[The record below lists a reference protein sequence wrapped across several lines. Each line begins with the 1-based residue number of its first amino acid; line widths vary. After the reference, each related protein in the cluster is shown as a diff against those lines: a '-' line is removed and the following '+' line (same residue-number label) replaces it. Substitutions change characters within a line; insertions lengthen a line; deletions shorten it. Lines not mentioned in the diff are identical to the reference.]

1 MDATISPIRTRLT
14 AALNRADRA
23 PDSCRLIAVTKT
35 RSGQIVTQARRHG
48 IRHFGEN
55 KVQEAQEKFP
65 PAEDRAEGELLHL
78 IGPLQSNKVRQAV
91 RHFDAIHTID
101 RPKLIPRLAQVRAE
115 EGRCPA
121 LFIQVN
127 TGEEP
132 QKAGVLPA
140 DLDALVA
147 QARAAA
153 LPLVGLM
160 CIPPAD
166 QAPAPHFAWLARRA
180 KHLGLPEL
188 SMGMSGDFEAAAEL
202 GATYVRVGSAL
213 FGARA

>member
-1 MDATISPIRTRLT
+1 MDNAFSLIGTRLS
-14 AALNRADRA
+14 AALDRADRR

-35 RSGQIVTQARRHG
+35 RGGQIVTEARRHG
-48 IRHFGEN
+48 ICHFGEN

-65 PAEDRAEGELLHL
+65 PSKDRAACEALHL

-91 RHFDAIHTID
+91 RHFDAIHTVD
-101 RPKLIPRLAQVRAE
+101 RPKLITRLVQVRAE

-132 QKAGVLPA
+132 QKAGVLPV
-140 DLDALVA
+140 DLDTLVA
-147 QARAAA
+147 LARAAK

-166 QAPAPHFAWLARRA
+166 QAPAPHFAWLALRA
-180 KHLGLPEL
+180 QQLGLHEL
-188 SMGMSGDFEAAAEL
+188 SMGMSGDFEAAVEL

-213 FGARA
+213 FGARL